1 MNNKEKNFAWDYF
14 EDIYKGLFQNKVT
27 FSKEIIEEMQQEFQK
42 MSLEYKNWLKE
53 RKKQND
59 TGTISD
65 GIDNT

>member
-1 MNNKEKNFAWDYF
+1 MDNNHKKFAWDYF
-14 EDIYKGLFQNKVT
+14 EGIYKGLFQNKET

-42 MSLEYKNWLKE
+42 MSLEYKNWLEE

-65 GIDNT
+65 GIENQ